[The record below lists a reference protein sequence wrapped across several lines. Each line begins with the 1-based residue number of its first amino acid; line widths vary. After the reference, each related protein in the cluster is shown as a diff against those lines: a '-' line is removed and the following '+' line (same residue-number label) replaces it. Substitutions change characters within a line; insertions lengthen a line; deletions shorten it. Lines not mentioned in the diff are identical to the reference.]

1 MKNLLIV
8 SHCILNNAAKVEQDE
23 AELAEEYKIREE
35 LMQLILKKD
44 VQLLQLPCPEFIM
57 YGSQRWGHVKN
68 QFQHPFYMEQC
79 RKILEPVLLQLQEY
93 AQHVEKFHVLGI
105 VSVEGSPNC
114 GYHLTCEGEWKGEIG
129 TDEKRIQDIQ
139 KSLKM
144 TENPGVYM
152 EVLEKELQKRN
163 MEIPIVT
170 MKEAVQLLNNKRLE
184 RKEENKMKNRKVYV
198 TTFCGVAVAMNIV
211 LGIITSAL
219 GIPLYLDTLGTV
231 LSAAIL
237 GPVPGIIVGALSNII
252 TGLIY
257 SVSDIPFCL
266 VNMAVG
272 LIVGLVAKKW
282 KFGIVPAVIT
292 GIALS
297 FICPAIGTPIGIY
310 VYGGLNG
317 SVSDMLVM
325 SLVQGGKT
333 IFQASFLRNVAS
345 NLIDKIGTCIIGCL
359 LIKAMP
365 MRFMDNFKK
374 EA

>member
-1 MKNLLIV
+1 
-8 SHCILNNAAKVEQDE
+8 
-23 AELAEEYKIREE
+23 
-35 LMQLILKKD
+35 
-44 VQLLQLPCPEFIM
+44 
-57 YGSQRWGHVKN
+57 
-68 QFQHPFYMEQC
+68 
-79 RKILEPVLLQLQEY
+79 
-93 AQHVEKFHVLGI
+93 
-105 VSVEGSPNC
+105 
-114 GYHLTCEGEWKGEIG
+114 
-129 TDEKRIQDIQ
+129 
-139 KSLKM
+139 
-144 TENPGVYM
+144 
-152 EVLEKELQKRN
+152 
-163 MEIPIVT
+163 
-170 MKEAVQLLNNKRLE
+170 
-184 RKEENKMKNRKVYV
+184 MKNRKVYV

-257 SVSDIPFCL
+257 SVSDIPF
-266 VNMAVG
+266 G

>member
-170 MKEAVQLLNNKRLE
+170 MKEAVQLL
-184 RKEENKMKNRKVYV
+184 NKMKNRKVYV